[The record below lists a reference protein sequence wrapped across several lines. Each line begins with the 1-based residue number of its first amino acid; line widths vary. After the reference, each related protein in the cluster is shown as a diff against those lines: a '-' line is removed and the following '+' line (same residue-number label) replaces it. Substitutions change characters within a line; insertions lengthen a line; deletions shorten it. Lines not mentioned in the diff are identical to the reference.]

1 MSFIKK
7 NISTRKSV
15 RDYALFCTFRH
26 AVRRH
31 AAFASGRSGL
41 VLLNAPE
48 GYSPKDYSN
57 AILAEL
63 YPDDDFR
70 RNDAGFMY
78 IFVNDKPTKATGDY
92 EEDCQNKKRA
102 VIVVENGAT
111 VPQEVILGAD
121 IIVDMLPIGSREFR
135 AACHVVMGI
144 KVSEE
149 QANRILQYPHGHV
162 WAALRR
168 GRPVSE
174 VIRRLSE
181 VIVQQ
186 ELPVQRKPEKDVPA
200 LSEMHGYGD
209 AKQWGISLARDIND
223 WQNGDITW
231 DDIDR
236 GIVLS
241 GPPGVGKSIFA
252 KAVAKECDVHMIATS
267 LGRWQA
273 RGHLG
278 DLLRAMRADFVAAKE
293 AAPAILFIDEIDSVG
308 DREKFTQDNKDY
320 SVQVVNAFLE
330 CLDGLDGREGVVVI
344 GATNNI
350 TRIDPAVL
358 RAGRLDRHIEIPLP
372 DGQARLAILCQH
384 IDGIIPIDGLL
395 PLRAAT
401 VGMTGADLAKVARD
415 ARRLARGQK
424 RELTIDDLR
433 AALPEV
439 VRIDGEY
446 RRSIA
451 VHEAGHTI
459 VGNKLKHGNYLG
471 TRIVDQ
477 VVMNGADQKG
487 GAAYFEVPTLGWRN
501 LDHYLSQITVMLA
514 GLAAEEIVLGS
525 TGDGA
530 GMGPSSDLA
539 VATRLATL
547 VETMFGMGASFR
559 HSLAKNDAELEKL
572 RAGDRELAFRV
583 DCKLAA
589 QFIRAKEILQSNRSL
604 LDAVADTLV
613 ENGSIMPKQY
623 EELTRQHQVQEVDQG
638 SGENEFRTD
647 IYEDRQS
654 LKQDN
659 LSGAA

>member
-7 NISTRKSV
+7 NISVTKSV

-26 AVRRH
+26 ALRRH
-31 AAFASGRSGL
+31 PVFASGRSGL
-41 VLLNAPE
+41 MLLNAPE
-48 GYSPKDYSN
+48 GYSPKDYSS

-70 RNDAGFMY
+70 RSDTGFMY
-78 IFVNDKPTKATGDY
+78 ICVNDKPSKATGDY

-102 VIVVENGAT
+102 VIVVEKGAT

-121 IIVDMLPIGSREFR
+121 IIVDVLPIAARDFR
-135 AACHVVMGI
+135 AACHVVLGM
-144 KVSEE
+144 KVSDE
-149 QANRILQYPHGHV
+149 QANRILQFPHDHV

-168 GRPVSE
+168 GRPVSD

-186 ELPVQRKPEKDVPA
+186 DLTAPKKPERDVPP
-200 LSEMHGYGD
+200 LSGMHGYGD
-209 AKQWGISLARDIND
+209 AKEWGINLARDIND
-223 WQNGDITW
+223 WQNGRITW

-236 GIVLS
+236 GIILS

-252 KAVAKECDVHMIATS
+252 KAVAKECDVKLIATS

-278 DLLRAMRADFVAAKE
+278 DLLRAMRADFAAAKD

-308 DREKFTQDNKDY
+308 DREKFTHDNKDY
-320 SVQVVNAFLE
+320 SVQVVNGFLE

-344 GATNNI
+344 AATNNI
-350 TRIDPAVL
+350 ARIDPAVL
-358 RAGRLDRHIEIPLP
+358 RAGRLDRHVKIPLP
-372 DGQARLAILCQH
+372 DGEARLAILHQH
-384 IDGIIPIDGLL
+384 IDGIIPIDVLA

-415 ARRLARGQK
+415 ARRLARREK
-424 RELTIDDLR
+424 RELTVDDLR

-439 VRIDGEY
+439 IRIEGDY

-451 VHEAGHTI
+451 VHEAGHTV
-459 VGNKLKHGNYLG
+459 VGNEVKHGTYLG

-477 VVMNGADQKG
+477 VVMNGADQQG
-487 GAAYFEVPTLGWRN
+487 GAAYFDMPRVCRRDRDFYHG
-501 LDHYLSQITVMLA
+501 QIAIMLA
-514 GLAAEEIVLGS
+514 GLAAEEVVLGS

-530 GMGPSSDLA
+530 GSGNNSDLA
-539 VATRLATL
+539 MATRVATIT
-547 VETMFGMGASFR
+547 ETMFGMGASFR
-559 HSLAKNDAELEKL
+559 HSSATSDEELEKL

-589 QFIRAKEILQSNRSL
+589 QFVRAKEILESNRPL
-604 LDAVADTLV
+604 LDAVTGELV
-613 ENGSIMPKQY
+613 ENGSITPKQY
-623 EELTRQHQVQEVDQG
+623 DELARQHQMRQVDQVG
-638 SGENEFRTD
+638 GVNNFKTNTYKD
-647 IYEDRQS
+647 GTS
-654 LKQDN
+654 LQQDS

>member
-7 NISTRKSV
+7 NISVTKSV
-15 RDYALFCTFRH
+15 RDYALFCTFKH
-26 AVRRH
+26 ALRRH
-31 AAFASGRSGL
+31 PVFASGRAGL

-70 RNDAGFMY
+70 RSDTGFMY
-78 IFVNDKPTKATGDY
+78 ICLNDKPSKAMGDY
-92 EEDCQNKKRA
+92 DDDCQNKARA
-102 VIVVENGAT
+102 VIVVEHGAT

-121 IIVDMLPIGSREFR
+121 IIVDILPIGPREFR
-135 AACHVVMGI
+135 AACHVVLGMT
-144 KVSEE
+144 VSQE
-149 QANRILQYPHGHV
+149 QADRILQHPHDYI

-168 GRPVSE
+168 GRPVCE

-186 ELPVQRKPEKDVPA
+186 DLTETKKPERDVPA

-209 AKQWGISLARDIND
+209 AKEWGVSLARDIDD
-223 WQNGDITW
+223 WQNGRITW

-252 KAVAKECDVHMIATS
+252 KAVAKECDVKLIATS

-278 DLLRAMRADFVAAKE
+278 DLLRAMRADFAAAKD
-293 AAPAILFIDEIDSVG
+293 AAPAILFIDEIDSIG
-308 DREKFTQDNKDY
+308 DREKFTHDNKDY
-320 SVQVVNAFLE
+320 SVQVVNGFLE
-330 CLDGLDGREGVVVI
+330 CLDGLDSREGVVVI
-344 GATNNI
+344 AATNNI
-350 TRIDPAVL
+350 ARIDPAVL
-358 RAGRLDRHIEIPLP
+358 RAGRLDRHVEIPLP
-372 DGQARLAILCQH
+372 DGQARLAILHQH
-384 IDGIIPIDGLL
+384 IDGIISIDRLA

-415 ARRLARGQK
+415 ARRLARREK
-424 RELTIDDLR
+424 RMLTADDLR

-439 VRIDGEY
+439 VSIDGEY

-459 VGNKLKHGNYLG
+459 VGNELKHGTYLG
-471 TRIVDQ
+471 TRIVEQ

-487 GAAYFEVPTLGWRN
+487 GAAYFDLPRVSRRDRDFYHG
-501 LDHYLSQITVMLA
+501 QITVMLA
-514 GLAAEEIVLGS
+514 GLAAEQVVLGS
-525 TGDGA
+525 TSDGA
-530 GMGPSSDLA
+530 GCGSNSDLA
-539 VATRLATL
+539 MATRVATIT
-547 VETMFGMGASFR
+547 ETMFGMGASFR
-559 HSLAKNDAELEKL
+559 HSPATSDEELEKL

-589 QFIRAKEILQSNRSL
+589 QFARAKEILESNRLL
-604 LDAVADTLV
+604 LDAVADALV
-613 ENGSIMPKQY
+613 KNGMLTPKQY
-623 EELTRQHQVQEVDQG
+623 EELAQQHQLDQMKQADG
-638 SGENEFRTD
+638 VSDLETD
-647 IYEDRQS
+647 TYEARKSLRQDS
-654 LKQDN
+654 

>member
-7 NISTRKSV
+7 NTSVKKSV

-26 AVRRH
+26 ALRH
-31 AAFASGRSGL
+31 HPVFASGRSGL

-78 IFVNDKPTKATGDY
+78 ISVNDKPSKATGEFQD
-92 EEDCQNKKRA
+92 ECQNKARS
-102 VIVVENGAT
+102 VIIVEHGAS

-121 IIVDMLPIGSREFR
+121 MMIDMLPIGPREFR
-135 AACHVVMGI
+135 AACHVVMGV

-149 QANRILQYPHGHV
+149 QANLILQYPHDHV

-168 GRPVSE
+168 GRPVSD

-186 ELPVQRKPEKDVPA
+186 ELPVSRKPERDVPA

-209 AKQWGISLARDIND
+209 AKQWGINLARDISD
-223 WQNGDITW
+223 WQNGEIAW
-231 DDIDR
+231 DDIDK

-252 KAVAKECDVHMIATS
+252 KAVAKECDVQLIATS

-278 DLLRAMRADFVAAKE
+278 DLLRAMRSDFAAAKD

-308 DREKFTQDNKDY
+308 DREQFTHDNKDY

-330 CLDGLDGREGVVVI
+330 CLDGLDGREGVVVV

-350 TRIDPAVL
+350 TRIDSAIL
-358 RAGRLDRHIEIPLP
+358 RAGRLDRHVEIPLP
-372 DGQARLAILCQH
+372 DGQARLAILRQH
-384 IDGIIPIDGLL
+384 LDGIIPTETLA
-395 PLRAAT
+395 PLRPAT

-415 ARRLARGQK
+415 ARRLARSEK

-446 RRSIA
+446 RHSIA

-459 VGNKLKHGNYLG
+459 VGNKLKHGKYLG
-471 TRIVDQ
+471 SRIVDQ
-477 VVMNGADQKG
+477 VVLNGADQKG
-487 GAAYFEVPTLGWRN
+487 GAAYFEIPALGWRN
-501 LDHYLSQITVMLA
+501 LEHYLSQITVMLA
-514 GLAAEEIVLGS
+514 GLAAEQIVLGS

-530 GMGPSSDLA
+530 GMGRSSDLA

-547 VETMFGMGASFR
+547 VETMFGMGATFR
-559 HSLAKNDAELEKL
+559 HSLATKDDELEKL
-572 RAGDRELAFRV
+572 RTNDRELAFRV
-583 DCKLAA
+583 DCKLAT
-589 QFIRAKEILQSNRSL
+589 QFLRAKEILESNRPL
-604 LDAVADTLV
+604 LDAVTDTLV
-613 ENGSIMPKQY
+613 EDGSITPKQY
-623 EELTRQHQVQEVDQG
+623 QELAGQHQVQQVDDIPVK
-638 SGENEFRTD
+638 NDFRTD
-647 IYEDRQS
+647 AYEDMPPLHR
-654 LKQDN
+654 DN